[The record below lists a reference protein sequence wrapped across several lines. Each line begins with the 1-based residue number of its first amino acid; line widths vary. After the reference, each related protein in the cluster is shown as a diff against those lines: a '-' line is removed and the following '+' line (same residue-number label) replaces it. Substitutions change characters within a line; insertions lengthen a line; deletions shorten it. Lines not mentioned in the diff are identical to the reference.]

1 MKEKKF
7 NLQQW
12 KNEYNRKNY
21 KRWDTKIKPDL
32 YEIVENYRTDNKLSR
47 SEFLQK
53 AIELLSK
60 NNKK

>member
-1 MKEKKF
+1 MCFHRGKWFIKF
-7 NLQQW
+7 LG
-12 KNEYNRKNY
+12 YNRKNY

-53 AIELLSK
+53 AIESLSK